1 MAKPNQLKE
10 EGNRRFQAGDYVMA
24 EALYSQALI
33 LDPNNPALYTNRA
46 MARLKLNQWDSAV
59 ADCTACLRLA
69 PDNVKAH
76 YSLSQ
81 AHLALRAY
89 DDALHHA
96 RAAHALCAKAAD
108 DKSLGTLTAHV
119 LRCKKEAWDA
129 AERRRAREN
138 TDLEAEVLALLE
150 REKEAAVREVSGTAA
165 AAEGGGG
172 AAAAA
177 DAEASKEVAAEWDA
191 KIERMR
197 DVFEK
202 ARPAGEK
209 RRTVP
214 DWAIDDISF
223 CVMVDP
229 VITKSGKSY
238 ERASIVEH
246 LRRHPHDPLTR
257 EPLYISEL
265 RPNLDLKQA
274 CEEFLQENG
283 WAADW

>member
-1 MAKPNQLKE
+1 
-10 EGNRRFQAGDYVMA
+10 
-24 EALYSQALI
+24 
-33 LDPNNPALYTNRA
+33 
-46 MARLKLNQWDSAV
+46 MARLKLGQWDSAV
-59 ADCTACLRLA
+59 ADCTACLRLS
-69 PDNVKAH
+69 PDSIKAH

-89 DDALHHA
+89 DDALLHA
-96 RAAHALCAKAAD
+96 RTAHALGAKAA

-129 AERRRAREN
+129 AERRRVREDA
-138 TDLEAEVLALLE
+138 DLEAEVLRLLE
-150 REKEAAVREVSGTAA
+150 RERDAAVREVGLQQ
-165 AAEGGGG
+165 EEEGGEDGNGGGG
-172 AAAAA
+172 GGE
-177 DAEASKEVAAEWDA
+177 EARKEVAAEWDA
-191 KIERMR
+191 KIARMR
-197 DVFEK
+197 EVFEK
-202 ARPAGEK
+202 ARPASEK

-257 EPLYISEL
+257 EPLYISDL

>member
-1 MAKPNQLKE
+1 MAKSIQLKE

-33 LDPNNPALYTNRA
+33 SDPNNPALYTNRA
-46 MARLKLNQWDSAV
+46 MARLKLGQWDNAV

-69 PDNVKAH
+69 PDSIKAH

-89 DDALHHA
+89 DDALQHA
-96 RAAHALCAKAAD
+96 RIAHALCAKAA

-129 AERRRAREN
+129 AERRRLREN
-138 TDLEAEVLALLE
+138 ADLEAEVIGLLE
-150 REKEAAVREVSGTAA
+150 RERDAAVREAVGQQLE
-165 AAEGGGG
+165 EGGDSSGG
-172 AAAAA
+172 SE
-177 DAEASKEVAAEWDA
+177 EARKEVAAEWDA
-191 KIERMR
+191 KIARMR
-197 DVFEK
+197 EVFER
-202 ARPAGEK
+202 ARPPGEK

-238 ERASIVEH
+238 ERASIEEH
-246 LRRHPHDPLTR
+246 LRRHPHDPITR
-257 EPLYISEL
+257 EPLYITDL

>member
-1 MAKPNQLKE
+1 MAKSIQLKE

-33 LDPNNPALYTNRA
+33 SDPNNPALYTNRA
-46 MARLKLNQWDSAV
+46 MARLKLGQWDSAV

-69 PDNVKAH
+69 PDSIKAH

-89 DDALHHA
+89 DDALRHA
-96 RAAHALCAKAAD
+96 RTAHALCAKAA

-129 AERRRAREN
+129 AERRRLREN
-138 TDLEAEVLALLE
+138 ADLEAEVIGLLE
-150 REKEAAVREVSGTAA
+150 RERDAAVRELARQRRE
-165 AAEGGGG
+165 EGPGLGG
-172 AAAAA
+172 A
-177 DAEASKEVAAEWDA
+177 DEAEKEVAAEWDT
-191 KIERMR
+191 KIARMR
-197 DVFEK
+197 EIFEK
-202 ARPAGEK
+202 ARPAAEK

-223 CVMVDP
+223 GVMVDP

-257 EPLYISEL
+257 EPLYISDL

-274 CEEFLQENG
+274 CEEFLEENG